1 MSSATVLNTLFGYDV
16 CDSETDHRCEEGTST
31 PSAWNC
37 RRFGQEQIR
46 SLVQQIFFSGGAKT
60 PRQVV
65 FSGVDQSANVEEI
78 CLQVGHVLSAQT
90 SGNVCI
96 VDAIRRPLR
105 IKESGDI
112 KSQVSIQ
119 QGQEFDCIRDSALM
133 ASKRLW
139 LVPSDVFFQSEKI
152 LSAAW
157 LRGRLDE
164 LRLDFDYAI
173 FQTAPTGQCSDGA
186 ILGHLCDG
194 VVLMLTANSTRRV
207 AAMKVKDR
215 LFSANARLLGTV
227 LSNRSFP
234 IPEGIYRRL

>member
-1 MSSATVLNTLFGYDV
+1 MSSATVLNQFGYDL
-16 CDSETDHRCEEGTST
+16 CDNETDHRWEERTST
-31 PSAWNC
+31 PPAWNC

-46 SLVQQIFFSGGAKT
+46 SLVQQVFFSGGART
-60 PRQVV
+60 PRCVV
-65 FSGVDQSANVEEI
+65 FSGVDQNANVEEI

-90 SGNVCI
+90 SGSVCI
-96 VDAIRRPLR
+96 VDAIRRPLH
-105 IKESGDI
+105 IKEPGDI
-112 KSQVSIQ
+112 TLQASIQ

-133 ASKRLW
+133 VSKRLW
-139 LVPSDVFFQSEKI
+139 LVPSDVFFQTETI

-173 FQTAPTGQCSDGA
+173 FQTAPIGQCSDGA

>member
-1 MSSATVLNTLFGYDV
+1 MSSATVLNTIFGYDV
-16 CDSETDHRCEEGTST
+16 STAETHRRQEEGTCN
-31 PSAWNC
+31 PHG

-46 SLVQQIFFSGGAKT
+46 SLVQQIFFSGAANT

-65 FSGVDQSANVEEI
+65 FSGVDQNANVGEI

-90 SGNVCI
+90 SGSVCI
-96 VDAIRRPLR
+96 VEAIRQPLH
-105 IKESGDI
+105 IAESLDV
-112 KSQVSIQ
+112 KSQVPTH
-119 QGQEFDCIRDSALM
+119 EREKFDCIRDSALM
-133 ASKRLW
+133 LSKRLW
-139 LVPSDVFFQSEKI
+139 LVPSDVFLQREKI

-173 FQTAPTGQCSDGA
+173 FQTAPTGQCSDAA

-194 VVLMLTANSTRRV
+194 VVLVLTANSTRRV